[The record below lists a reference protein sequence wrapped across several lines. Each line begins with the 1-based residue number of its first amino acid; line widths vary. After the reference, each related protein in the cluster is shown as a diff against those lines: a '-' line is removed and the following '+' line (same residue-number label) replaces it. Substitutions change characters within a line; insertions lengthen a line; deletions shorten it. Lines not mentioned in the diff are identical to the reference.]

1 MKKLSVLMLSLV
13 MTFGAMAQN
22 FTFQKGEK
30 TFEQKAIEYAKQKR
44 SGVHTQTPKTNPAVA
59 ITINDIQAG
68 TVNATFTPAENV
80 TKYYFCGTETGMIEE
95 LVEFYEM
102 FGLSMTVAEYITYV
116 AQDSSNVEMTVDV
129 EGFTP
134 NTASSI
140 YVAALLN
147 DGTYEVITSDFTTLS
162 LGGSG
167 DATLTINVYDVAQT
181 SAFISITPN
190 DQSAHYGLVL
200 TTQEELDEIGFTTD
214 SLIAYFNGTEYQ
226 KYYYE
231 LNEEMPG
238 LDPSTEYL
246 VYAMAFNADG
256 VASELY
262 EVSFT
267 TTYYGGEGLA
277 EVAMTATNPT
287 ANSFDISFVPNDQT
301 NYYYYLIADQSFY
314 TDLGLETTADIA
326 AWAQANQQKNY
337 GELAGTVGD
346 LVMGTEYI
354 CYAIPFNANNELG
367 TVAQT
372 TITTLSL
379 GGTGVAEVEIVVENV
394 ETTTFDVAFTMNEE
408 TAYYYYL
415 IAEETILEEYGLTT
429 QDAILDYFAQY
440 GEATYENL
448 GGTISDCVNG
458 DLMKVYTFP
467 YNGNNEL
474 GTVNLVEL
482 VMGEGVVG
490 LNDVMTSVEAN
501 LYPNPANSHINVSS
515 LSIIDRVQITNVL
528 GQIVMTKEIGANGAN
543 INIESLE
550 AGNYFVTIYTNQGVA
565 TKKLLVK

>member
-22 FTFQKGEK
+22 FSLIKGEK

-44 SGVHTQTPKTNPAVA
+44 SGVHTQTPKTNPAVT
-59 ITINDIQAG
+59 ITINDIQAA

-80 TKYYFCGTETGMIEE
+80 VKYYFCGTETGMIED

-147 DGTYEVITSDFTTLS
+147 DGTYEVVTSDFTTAS
-162 LGGSG
+162 IGGSG
-167 DATLTINVYDVAQT
+167 DAALTINVYDIAET

-190 DQSAHYGLVL
+190 DQSAYYGLIL
-200 TTQEELDEIGFTTD
+200 TTQAELDGMGFNND
-214 SLIAYFNGTEYQ
+214 SIMAYFNGNEYQ
-226 KYYYE
+226 KYYFE
-231 LNEEMPG
+231 LDEEMPG
-238 LDPSTEYL
+238 LDPSTTYL
-246 VYAMAFNADG
+246 VYAIAFNVDG

-262 EVSFT
+262 EIPFT
-267 TTYYGGEGLA
+267 TLAYGGEGLA

-301 NYYYYLIADQSFY
+301 NYYYYVIADQTFY
-314 TDLGLETTADIA
+314 NDLNLSTSDDVV
-326 AWAQANQQKNY
+326 AWAQANQEKNF
-337 GELAGTVGD
+337 GELGGTVSD
-346 LVMGTEYI
+346 LDMGTEYI

-367 TVAQT
+367 TVSST

-379 GGTGVAEVEIVVENV
+379 GGTGVAEVEIIVENV
-394 ETTTFDVAFTMNEE
+394 TATTFDVAFEMNEE

-415 IAEETILEEYGLTT
+415 IAEESILEQYGLTT
-429 QDAILDYFAQY
+429 QEAILEYFAQN
-440 GEATYENL
+440 GEKSYENL

-458 DLMKVYTFP
+458 SLMKVYTFA

-474 GTVNLVEL
+474 GTVNLVDII
-482 VMGEGVVG
+482 MGEGVVG
-490 LNDVMTSVEAN
+490 LNDVMTNVDVN
-501 LYPNPANSHINVSS
+501 IYPNPANKFINVSS

-528 GQIVMTKEIGANGAN
+528 GQVVMVKEIGANGAN
-543 INIESLE
+543 INIENLE
-550 AGNYFVTIYTNQGVA
+550 SGNYFVTIYSNDAVA

>member
-22 FTFQKGEK
+22 FSLIKGEK
-30 TFEQKAIEYAKQKR
+30 TFEQKAIEYAKQKK

-59 ITINDIQAG
+59 ITLNDIQAS
-68 TVNATFTPAENV
+68 TVNATFTPSENV
-80 TKYYFCGTETGMIEE
+80 VKYYFCGTETGMIED

-116 AQDSSNVEMTVDV
+116 AQDSSSVEMTADV

-147 DGTYEVITSDFTTLS
+147 DGTYEVVTSDFTTAAI
-162 LGGSG
+162 GGSG
-167 DATLTINVYDVAQT
+167 DAALAINIYDVAET
-181 SAFISITPN
+181 SAFIQITPN
-190 DQSAHYGLVL
+190 DQVGYYGLVL
-200 TTQEELDEIGFTTD
+200 TTQAELDGIGFTDD
-214 SLIAYFNGTEYQ
+214 SLIAYFNGTEYTR
-226 KYYYE
+226 YYFE
-231 LNEEMPG
+231 LDEEMPG

-262 EVSFT
+262 EYSFT
-267 TTYYGGEGLA
+267 TLAYGGEGVA
-277 EVAMTATNPT
+277 EVAMTVTNPT
-287 ANSFDISFVPNDQT
+287 ATSFDVSFVPNDQT
-301 NYYYYLIADQSFY
+301 NYYYYIIADQSFFNELSLS
-314 TDLGLETTADIA
+314 TQEDVV
-326 AWAQANQQKNY
+326 AWAEANQTKNF
-337 GELAGTVGD
+337 GELSGTVGD
-346 LVMGTEYI
+346 LMMGTEYI

-372 TITTLSL
+372 TITTLTL
-379 GGTGVAEVEIVVENV
+379 GGTGVAEVEIIVGEVA
-394 ETTTFDVAFTMNEE
+394 ETSFEVAFEMNEE

-415 IAEETILEEYGLTT
+415 IAEESVLEQYGLTT
-429 QDAILDYFAQY
+429 QDAILDYFAQN
-440 GEATYENL
+440 GEASYEDL
-448 GGTISDCVNG
+448 GGTINDCVEG
-458 DLMKVYTFP
+458 TIMKVYTFP
-467 YNGNNEL
+467 YNANNTL
-474 GTVNLVEL
+474 GTVNTVDIL
-482 VMGEGVVG
+482 MGEGVVG
-490 LNDVMTSVEAN
+490 LNDVMTNVEAN
-501 LYPNPANSHINVSS
+501 LYPNPANQYFNVSS

-528 GQIVMTKEIGANGAN
+528 GQVVMTKEIGANGAN

-550 AGNYFVTIYTNQGVA
+550 AGNYFVTIYTNEGVA

>member
-30 TFEQKAIEYAKQKR
+30 SFEQKAIEYAKQKR

-80 TKYYFCGTETGMIEE
+80 VKYYFLGTETGMIED

-102 FGLSMTVAEYITYV
+102 FGLSMTVAEYITYT
-116 AQDSSNVEMTVDV
+116 AQDSSNVELTVDV

-231 LNEEMPG
+231 LDEEMPG

-267 TTYYGGEGLA
+267 TTYYGGFGLA

-346 LVMGTEYI
+346 LMMGTEYI

-367 TVAQT
+367 IVAQT
-372 TITTLSL
+372 TITTLTL
-379 GGTGVAEVEIVVENV
+379 GGTGVAEVEIIVGEVA
-394 ETTTFDVAFTMNEE
+394 ETSFEVAFEMNEE

-415 IAEETILEEYGLTT
+415 IAEETILEQYGLTT
-429 QDAILDYFAQY
+429 QDAILDYFAQN
-440 GEATYENL
+440 GEASYEDL
-448 GGTISDCVNG
+448 GGTIADCVEG
-458 DLMKVYTFP
+458 TIMKVFTFP
-467 YNGNNEL
+467 YNANNTL
-474 GTVNLVEL
+474 GTVNTVDIL
-482 VMGEGVVG
+482 MGEGVVG

-543 INIESLE
+543 INIENLE
-550 AGNYFVTIYTNQGVA
+550 AGNYFVTIYTKQGVA

>member
-1 MKKLSVLMLSLV
+1 MLSLV

-80 TKYYFCGTETGMIEE
+80 VKYYFLGTETGMIED

-102 FGLSMTVAEYITYV
+102 FGLSMTVAEYITYT

-231 LNEEMPG
+231 LDEEMPG

-267 TTYYGGEGLA
+267 TTYYGGFGLA
-277 EVAMTATNPT
+277 EIAMTATNPT

-314 TDLGLETTADIA
+314 TELGLETTADIA
-326 AWAQANQQKNY
+326 AWAQANQTKNY
-337 GELAGTVGD
+337 GELEGTVGD
-346 LVMGTEYI
+346 LAMGTEYI

-372 TITTLSL
+372 TITTLTL
-379 GGTGVAEVEIVVENV
+379 GGTGVAEVEIIVGEVA
-394 ETTTFDVAFTMNEE
+394 ETSFEVAFEMNEE

-415 IAEETILEEYGLTT
+415 IAEETILEQYGLTT
-429 QDAILDYFAQY
+429 QDAILDYFAQN
-440 GEATYENL
+440 GEASYEDL
-448 GGTISDCVNG
+448 GGTIADCVEG
-458 DLMKVYTFP
+458 TIMKVFTFP
-467 YNGNNEL
+467 YNANNTL
-474 GTVNLVEL
+474 GTVNTVDIL
-482 VMGEGVVG
+482 MGEGVVG

-543 INIESLE
+543 INIENLE
-550 AGNYFVTIYTNQGVA
+550 AGNYFVTIYTKQGVA

>member
-1 MKKLSVLMLSLV
+1 MLSLV

-80 TKYYFCGTETGMIEE
+80 VKYYFLGTETGMIED

-102 FGLSMTVAEYITYV
+102 FGLSMTVAEYITYT

-231 LNEEMPG
+231 LDEEMPG

-267 TTYYGGEGLA
+267 TTYYGGFGLA
-277 EVAMTATNPT
+277 EIAMTATNPT

-337 GELAGTVGD
+337 GELEGTVGD

-372 TITTLSL
+372 TITTLTL
-379 GGTGVAEVEIVVENV
+379 GGTGVAEVEIIVGEVA
-394 ETTTFDVAFTMNEE
+394 ETSFEVAFEMNEE

-415 IAEETILEEYGLTT
+415 IAEETILEQYGLTT
-429 QDAILDYFAQY
+429 QDAILDYFAQN
-440 GEATYENL
+440 GEASYEDL
-448 GGTISDCVNG
+448 GGTIADCVEG
-458 DLMKVYTFP
+458 TIMKVFTFP
-467 YNGNNEL
+467 YNANNTL
-474 GTVNLVEL
+474 GTVNTVDIL
-482 VMGEGVVG
+482 MGEGVVG

-528 GQIVMTKEIGANGAN
+528 GQVVMTKEIGANGAN

>member
-1 MKKLSVLMLSLV
+1 MLSLV

-80 TKYYFCGTETGMIEE
+80 VKYYFLGTETGMIED

-102 FGLSMTVAEYITYV
+102 FGLSMTVAEYITYT

-147 DGTYEVITSDFTTLS
+147 DNTYEVITSDFTTLS

-231 LNEEMPG
+231 LDEEMPG

-267 TTYYGGEGLA
+267 TTYYGGFGLA
-277 EVAMTATNPT
+277 EIAMTATNPT

-372 TITTLSL
+372 TITTLTL
-379 GGTGVAEVEIVVENV
+379 GGTGVAEVEIIVGEVA
-394 ETTTFDVAFTMNEE
+394 ETSFEVAFEMNEE

-415 IAEETILEEYGLTT
+415 IAEETILEQYGLTT
-429 QDAILDYFAQY
+429 QDAILDYFAQN
-440 GEATYENL
+440 GEASYEDL
-448 GGTISDCVNG
+448 GGTIADCVEG
-458 DLMKVYTFP
+458 TIMKVFTFP
-467 YNGNNEL
+467 YNANNTL
-474 GTVNLVEL
+474 GTVNTVDIL
-482 VMGEGVVG
+482 MGEGVVG

-528 GQIVMTKEIGANGAN
+528 GQVVMTKEIGANGAN
-543 INIESLE
+543 INIENLE
-550 AGNYFVTIYTNQGVA
+550 AGNYFVTIYTKQGVA

>member
-80 TKYYFCGTETGMIEE
+80 VKYYFLGTETGMIED

-102 FGLSMTVAEYITYV
+102 FGLSMTVAEYITYT

-231 LNEEMPG
+231 LDEEMPG

-267 TTYYGGEGLA
+267 TTYYGGFGLA
-277 EVAMTATNPT
+277 EIAMTATNPT

-314 TDLGLETTADIA
+314 TELGLETTADIA
-326 AWAQANQQKNY
+326 AWAQANQTKNY
-337 GELAGTVGD
+337 GELEGTVGD
-346 LVMGTEYI
+346 LAMGTEYI

-372 TITTLSL
+372 TITTLTL
-379 GGTGVAEVEIVVENV
+379 GGTGVAEVEIIVGEVA
-394 ETTTFDVAFTMNEE
+394 ETSFEVAFEMNEE

-415 IAEETILEEYGLTT
+415 IAEETILEQYGLTT
-429 QDAILDYFAQY
+429 QDAILDYFAQN
-440 GEATYENL
+440 GEASYEDL
-448 GGTISDCVNG
+448 GGTIADCVEG
-458 DLMKVYTFP
+458 TIMKVFTFP
-467 YNGNNEL
+467 YNANNTL
-474 GTVNLVEL
+474 GTVNTVDIL
-482 VMGEGVVG
+482 MGEGVVG

-543 INIESLE
+543 INIENLE
-550 AGNYFVTIYTNQGVA
+550 AGNYFVTIYTKQGVA

>member
-80 TKYYFCGTETGMIEE
+80 VKYYFLGTETGMIED

-102 FGLSMTVAEYITYV
+102 FGLSMTVAEYITYT

-167 DATLTINVYDVAQT
+167 EATLTINVYDVAQT

-200 TTQEELDEIGFTTD
+200 TTQAELDGMGYTAD

-231 LNEEMPG
+231 LDEEMPG

-314 TDLGLETTADIA
+314 TDLGLETTSDIA

-337 GELAGTVGD
+337 GELEGTVGD
-346 LVMGTEYI
+346 LAMGTEYI

-372 TITTLSL
+372 TITTLTL
-379 GGTGVAEVEIVVENV
+379 GGTGVAEVEIIVGEVA
-394 ETTTFDVAFTMNEE
+394 ETSFEVAFEMNEE

-415 IAEETILEEYGLTT
+415 IAEESVLEQYGLTT
-429 QDAILDYFAQY
+429 QDAILDYFAQN
-440 GEATYENL
+440 GEASYEDL
-448 GGTISDCVNG
+448 GGAINDCVEG
-458 DLMKVYTFP
+458 TIMKVYTFP
-467 YNGNNEL
+467 YNANNQL
-474 GTVNLVEL
+474 GTVNLVDIL
-482 VMGEGVVG
+482 MGEGVVG
-490 LNDVMTSVEAN
+490 LNDVMTNVEAN
-501 LYPNPANSHINVSS
+501 LYPNPANQYFNVSS

-528 GQIVMTKEIGANGAN
+528 GQVVMTKEIGANGAN

-550 AGNYFVTIYTNQGVA
+550 AGNYFVTIYTNEGVA

>member
-1 MKKLSVLMLSLV
+1 

-80 TKYYFCGTETGMIEE
+80 VKYYFLGTETGMIED

-102 FGLSMTVAEYITYV
+102 FGLSMTVAEYITYT

-167 DATLTINVYDVAQT
+167 EATLTINVYDVAQT
-181 SAFISITPN
+181 SAFISIIPN

-200 TTQEELDEIGFTTD
+200 TTQAELDEIGYTTD

-231 LNEEMPG
+231 LDEEMPG

-314 TDLGLETTADIA
+314 TDLGLETTSDIA

-337 GELAGTVGD
+337 GELEGTVGD
-346 LVMGTEYI
+346 LAMGTEYI

-372 TITTLSL
+372 TITTLTL
-379 GGTGVAEVEIVVENV
+379 GGTGVAEVEIIVGEVA
-394 ETTTFDVAFTMNEE
+394 ETSFEVAFEMNEE

-415 IAEETILEEYGLTT
+415 IAEESVLEQYGLTT
-429 QDAILDYFAQY
+429 QDAILDYFAQN
-440 GEATYENL
+440 GEASYEDL
-448 GGTISDCVNG
+448 GGAINDCVEG
-458 DLMKVYTFP
+458 TIMKVYTFP
-467 YNGNNEL
+467 YNANNQL
-474 GTVNLVEL
+474 GTVNLVDIL
-482 VMGEGVVG
+482 MGEGVVG
-490 LNDVMTSVEAN
+490 LNDVMTNVEAN
-501 LYPNPANSHINVSS
+501 LYPNPANQYFNVSS

-528 GQIVMTKEIGANGAN
+528 GQVVMTKEIGANGAN

-550 AGNYFVTIYTNQGVA
+550 AGNYFVTIYTNEGVA

>member
-1 MKKLSVLMLSLV
+1 MKKLSVLLLSLA

-22 FTFQKGEK
+22 FSLIKGEK

-80 TKYYFCGTETGMIEE
+80 VKYYFLGTETGMIED

-102 FGLSMTVAEYITYV
+102 FGLSMTVAEYITYT

-147 DGTYEVITSDFTTLS
+147 DNTYEVITSDFTTLS

-200 TTQEELDEIGFTTD
+200 TTQEELDELGYTAD

-231 LNEEMPG
+231 LDEEMPG

-267 TTYYGGEGLA
+267 TTYYGGEGVA

-372 TITTLSL
+372 TITTLTL

-394 ETTTFDVAFTMNEE
+394 EATTFDVTFTMNEE

-415 IAEETILEEYGLTT
+415 IAEESILEEYGLTT

-448 GGTISDCVNG
+448 GGTISDCVEG
-458 DLMKVYTFP
+458 ELMKVYTFA

-501 LYPNPANSHINVSS
+501 LYPNPANQYFNVSS
-515 LSIIDRVQITNVL
+515 LSIIDRVQISNVL
-528 GQIVMTKEIGANGAN
+528 GQVVMTKEIGANGAN
-543 INIESLE
+543 INIENLE

>member
-30 TFEQKAIEYAKQKR
+30 SFEQKAIEYAKQKR

-80 TKYYFCGTETGMIEE
+80 VKYYFLGTETGMIED

-102 FGLSMTVAEYITYV
+102 FGLSMTVAEYITYT

-147 DGTYEVITSDFTTLS
+147 DNTYEVITSDFTTLS

-231 LNEEMPG
+231 LDEEMPG

-277 EVAMTATNPT
+277 EIAMTATNPT

-337 GELAGTVGD
+337 GELEGTVGD

-372 TITTLSL
+372 TITTLTL
-379 GGTGVAEVEIVVENV
+379 GGTGVAEVEIEVANV
-394 ETTTFDVAFTMNEE
+394 AETDFEVYFSMNEE

-415 IAEETILEEYGLTT
+415 IAEESVLEQYGLTT
-429 QDAILDYFAQY
+429 QDAILDYFAQN
-440 GEATYENL
+440 GEASYEDL
-448 GGTISDCVNG
+448 GGTIADCVEG
-458 DLMKVYTFP
+458 TIMKVFTFP
-467 YNGNNEL
+467 YNANNTL
-474 GTVNLVEL
+474 GTVNTVDIL
-482 VMGEGVVG
+482 MGEGVVG

-501 LYPNPANSHINVSS
+501 LYPNPANSNINVSS

-528 GQIVMTKEIGANGAN
+528 GQVVMTKEIGANGAN

>member
-80 TKYYFCGTETGMIEE
+80 VKYYFLGTETGMIED

-102 FGLSMTVAEYITYV
+102 FGMSMTVAEYITYT

-147 DGTYEVITSDFTTLS
+147 DNTYEVITSDFTTLS

-231 LNEEMPG
+231 LDEEMPG

-267 TTYYGGEGLA
+267 TTYYGGFGLA
-277 EVAMTATNPT
+277 EIAMTATNPT

-314 TDLGLETTADIA
+314 TELGLETTDDIA

-372 TITTLSL
+372 TITTLTL
-379 GGTGVAEVEIVVENV
+379 GGTGVAEVEIEVANV
-394 ETTTFDVAFTMNEE
+394 AETDFEVYFTMNEE

-415 IAEETILEEYGLTT
+415 IAEESVLEQYGLTT
-429 QDAILDYFAQY
+429 QDAILDYFAQN
-440 GEATYENL
+440 GEASYEDL
-448 GGTISDCVNG
+448 GGTIADCVEG
-458 DLMKVYTFP
+458 TIMKVFTFP
-467 YNGNNEL
+467 YNANNTL
-474 GTVNLVEL
+474 GTVNTVDIL
-482 VMGEGVVG
+482 MGEGVVG

-528 GQIVMTKEIGANGAN
+528 GQVVMTKEIGANGAN

>member
-1 MKKLSVLMLSLV
+1 

-22 FTFQKGEK
+22 FTLQKGEK

-80 TKYYFCGTETGMIEE
+80 TKYYFCGTETGMIED

-200 TTQEELDEIGFTTD
+200 TTQEELDELGYTAD

-231 LNEEMPG
+231 LDEEMPG

-267 TTYYGGEGLA
+267 TTYYGGFGLA

-314 TDLGLETTADIA
+314 TELGLETTADIA

-379 GGTGVAEVEIVVENV
+379 GGTGVAEVEIEVANV
-394 ETTTFDVAFTMNEE
+394 AETSFEVAFEMNEE

-415 IAEETILEEYGLTT
+415 IAEESVLEQYGLTT

-448 GGTISDCVNG
+448 GGTISDCVEG
-458 DLMKVYTFP
+458 ELMKVYTFA

-490 LNDVMTSVEAN
+490 LNDVMTNVEAN
-501 LYPNPANSHINVSS
+501 LYPNPANQYFNVSS

-528 GQIVMTKEIGANGAN
+528 GQVVMTKEIGANGAN

>member
-80 TKYYFCGTETGMIEE
+80 VKYYFLGTETGMIED

-102 FGLSMTVAEYITYV
+102 FGLSMTVAEYITYT

-147 DGTYEVITSDFTTLS
+147 DNTYEVITSDFTTLS

-231 LNEEMPG
+231 LDEEMPG

-267 TTYYGGEGLA
+267 TTYYGGFGLA
-277 EVAMTATNPT
+277 EIAMTATNPT

-372 TITTLSL
+372 TITTLTL
-379 GGTGVAEVEIVVENV
+379 GGTGVAEVEIIVGEVA
-394 ETTTFDVAFTMNEE
+394 ETSFEVAFEMNEE

-415 IAEETILEEYGLTT
+415 IAEETILEQYGLTT
-429 QDAILDYFAQY
+429 QDAILDYFAQN
-440 GEATYENL
+440 GEASYEDL
-448 GGTISDCVNG
+448 GGTIADCVEG
-458 DLMKVYTFP
+458 TIMKVFTFP
-467 YNGNNEL
+467 YNANNTL
-474 GTVNLVEL
+474 GTVNTVDIL
-482 VMGEGVVG
+482 MGEGVVG

-528 GQIVMTKEIGANGAN
+528 GQVVMTKEIGANGAN
-543 INIESLE
+543 INIENLE
-550 AGNYFVTIYTNQGVA
+550 AGNYFVTIYTKQGVA

>member
-22 FTFQKGEK
+22 FTFQKGDK

-116 AQDSSNVEMTVDV
+116 AQDSATAELTVDV

-267 TTYYGGEGLA
+267 TTYYGGFGLA
-277 EVAMTATNPT
+277 EIAMTATNPT

-314 TDLGLETTADIA
+314 TELGLETTADIA

-372 TITTLSL
+372 TITTLTL
-379 GGTGVAEVEIVVENV
+379 GGTGVAEVEIIVGEVA
-394 ETTTFDVAFTMNEE
+394 ETSFEVAFEMNEE

-415 IAEETILEEYGLTT
+415 IAEETILEQYGLTT
-429 QDAILDYFAQY
+429 QDAILDYFAQN
-440 GEATYENL
+440 GEASYEDL
-448 GGTISDCVNG
+448 GGTIADCVEG
-458 DLMKVYTFP
+458 TIMKVFTFP
-467 YNGNNEL
+467 YNANNTL
-474 GTVNLVEL
+474 GTVNTVDIL
-482 VMGEGVVG
+482 MGEGVVG

-501 LYPNPANSHINVSS
+501 LYPNPANQYFNVSS

-528 GQIVMTKEIGANGAN
+528 GQVVMTKEIGANGAN

>member
-1 MKKLSVLMLSLV
+1 MKKLSVLLLSLA

-22 FTFQKGEK
+22 FTLQKGEK

-68 TVNATFTPAENV
+68 TVNATFTPSENV
-80 TKYYFCGTETGMIEE
+80 VKYYFCGTETGMIED

-147 DGTYEVITSDFTTLS
+147 DNTYEVITSDFTTLS

-200 TTQEELDEIGFTTD
+200 TTQEELDELGYTTD

-231 LNEEMPG
+231 LDEEMPG

-314 TDLGLETTADIA
+314 TELGLETTADIA
-326 AWAQANQQKNY
+326 AWAQANQTKNF
-337 GELAGTVGD
+337 GELSGTVGD
-346 LVMGTEYI
+346 LAMGTEYI

-372 TITTLSL
+372 TITTLTL
-379 GGTGVAEVEIVVENV
+379 GGTGVAEVEIEVANV
-394 ETTTFDVAFTMNEE
+394 TETDFEVYFTMNEE

-415 IAEETILEEYGLTT
+415 IAEESVLEQYGLTT
-429 QDAILDYFAQY
+429 QDAILDYFAQN
-440 GEATYENL
+440 GEASYEDL
-448 GGTISDCVNG
+448 GGTIADCVEG
-458 DLMKVYTFP
+458 TIMKVYTFP
-467 YNGNNEL
+467 YNANNTL
-474 GTVNLVEL
+474 GTVNTVDIL
-482 VMGEGVVG
+482 MGEGVVG

-528 GQIVMTKEIGANGAN
+528 GQVVMTKEIGANGAN

>member
-1 MKKLSVLMLSLV
+1 MLSLV

-30 TFEQKAIEYAKQKR
+30 TFEQQAIEYAKKNNK
-44 SGVHTQTPKTNPAVA
+44 GVHKYTPKTNPAVA
-59 ITINDIQAG
+59 ITINDIQAAS
-68 TVNATFTPAENV
+68 VNATFTPAENV
-80 TKYYFCGTETGMIEE
+80 AKYYFCGTETGMIEE

-214 SLIAYFNGTEYQ
+214 SLIAYFNGTGYQ

-231 LNEEMPG
+231 LDEEMPG

-267 TTYYGGEGLA
+267 TTYYGGFGLA

-287 ANSFDISFVPNDQT
+287 ATSFDISFVPNDQT

-314 TDLGLETTADIA
+314 TDLGLETTADVV
-326 AWAQANQQKNY
+326 AWAQINSQKNY
-337 GELAGTVGD
+337 GELEGTVGD
-346 LVMGTEYI
+346 LMMGTEYI

-379 GGTGVAEVEIVVENV
+379 GGTGVAEVEIIVGEVA
-394 ETTTFDVAFTMNEE
+394 ETSFEVAFEMNEE

-415 IAEETILEEYGLTT
+415 IAEETILEQYGLTT
-429 QDAILDYFAQY
+429 QDAILDYFAQN
-440 GEATYENL
+440 GEASYEDL
-448 GGTISDCVNG
+448 GGAINDCVEG
-458 DLMKVYTFP
+458 TIMKVFTFP
-467 YNGNNEL
+467 YNGNNTL
-474 GTVNLVEL
+474 GTVNTVDIL
-482 VMGEGVVG
+482 MGEGVVG
-490 LNDVMTSVEAN
+490 LNDVMTNVEAN
-501 LYPNPANSHINVSS
+501 LYPNPANQYFNVSS

-550 AGNYFVTIYTNQGVA
+550 AGNYFVTIYTKQGVA

>member
-1 MKKLSVLMLSLV
+1 

-80 TKYYFCGTETGMIEE
+80 VKYYFLGTETGMIED

-102 FGLSMTVAEYITYV
+102 FGLSMTVAEYITYT

-167 DATLTINVYDVAQT
+167 EATLTINVYDVAQT

-200 TTQEELDEIGFTTD
+200 TTQAELDGMGYTAD

-231 LNEEMPG
+231 LDEEMPG

-314 TDLGLETTADIA
+314 TDLGLETTSDIA

-337 GELAGTVGD
+337 GELEGTVGD
-346 LVMGTEYI
+346 LAMGTEYI

-372 TITTLSL
+372 TITTLTL
-379 GGTGVAEVEIVVENV
+379 GGTGVAEVEIIVGEVA
-394 ETTTFDVAFTMNEE
+394 ETSFEVAFEMNEE

-415 IAEETILEEYGLTT
+415 IAEESVLEQYGLTT
-429 QDAILDYFAQY
+429 QDAILDYFAQN
-440 GEATYENL
+440 GEASYEDL
-448 GGTISDCVNG
+448 GGAINDCVEG
-458 DLMKVYTFP
+458 TIMKVYTFP
-467 YNGNNEL
+467 YNANNQL
-474 GTVNLVEL
+474 GTVNIVDIL
-482 VMGEGVVG
+482 MGEGVVG
-490 LNDVMTSVEAN
+490 LNDVMTNVEAN
-501 LYPNPANSHINVSS
+501 LYPNPANQYFNVSS

-528 GQIVMTKEIGANGAN
+528 GQVVMTKEIGANGAN

-550 AGNYFVTIYTNQGVA
+550 AGNYFVTIYTNEGVA

>member
-1 MKKLSVLMLSLV
+1 

-80 TKYYFCGTETGMIEE
+80 TKYYFCGTETGMIED

-167 DATLTINVYDVAQT
+167 EATLTINVYDVAQT
-181 SAFISITPN
+181 SAFISIIPN

-200 TTQEELDEIGFTTD
+200 TTQEELDELGYTAD

-231 LNEEMPG
+231 LDEEMPG

-277 EVAMTATNPT
+277 EIAMTATNPT

-337 GELAGTVGD
+337 GELEGTVGD

-379 GGTGVAEVEIVVENV
+379 GGTGVAEVEIIVGEVA
-394 ETTTFDVAFTMNEE
+394 ETSFEVAFEMNEE

-415 IAEETILEEYGLTT
+415 IAEETILEQYGLTT
-429 QDAILDYFAQY
+429 QDAILDYFAQN
-440 GEATYENL
+440 GEASYEDL
-448 GGTISDCVNG
+448 GGAINDCVEG
-458 DLMKVYTFP
+458 TIMKVFTFP

-474 GTVNLVEL
+474 GTVNTVDIL
-482 VMGEGVVG
+482 MGEGVVG
-490 LNDVMTSVEAN
+490 LNDVMTNVEAN
-501 LYPNPANSHINVSS
+501 LYPNPANQYFNVSS

-543 INIESLE
+543 INIENLE
-550 AGNYFVTIYTNQGVA
+550 AGNYFVTIYTKQGVA

>member
-30 TFEQKAIEYAKQKR
+30 TFEQKAIEYAQKTK
-44 SGVHTQTPKTNPAVA
+44 SGIHNHTPKTNPAVA
-59 ITINDIQAG
+59 ITLNDIQAA
-68 TVNATFTPAENV
+68 TVNATFTPSENV
-80 TKYYFCGTETGMIEE
+80 VKYYFCGTETGMIED

-116 AQDSSNVEMTVDV
+116 AQDSATAELTVDV
-129 EGFTP
+129 VDFTP

-147 DGTYEVITSDFTTLS
+147 DGTYEVITSDFTTAS
-162 LGGSG
+162 IGGSG
-167 DATLTINVYDVAQT
+167 DAALTINVYDIAET

-190 DQSAHYGLVL
+190 DQSAYYGLIL
-200 TTQEELDEIGFTTD
+200 TTQAELDGMGFNND
-214 SLIAYFNGTEYQ
+214 SIIAYFNGNEYQ
-226 KYYYE
+226 KYYFE
-231 LNEEMPG
+231 LDEEMPG
-238 LDPSTEYL
+238 LDPSTTYL
-246 VYAMAFNADG
+246 VYAIAFNVDG

-262 EVSFT
+262 EIPFT
-267 TTYYGGEGLA
+267 TLAYGGEGLA

-301 NYYYYLIADQSFY
+301 NYYYYVIADQTFY
-314 TDLGLETTADIA
+314 NDLNLSTSDDVV
-326 AWAQANQQKNY
+326 AWAQANQEKNF
-337 GELAGTVGD
+337 GELGGTVSD
-346 LVMGTEYI
+346 LDMGTEYI

-367 TVAQT
+367 TVSST

-379 GGTGVAEVEIVVENV
+379 GGTGVAEVEIIVEDV
-394 ETTTFDVAFTMNEE
+394 TATTFDVAFEMNEE

-429 QDAILDYFAQY
+429 QEAILDYFAQS
-440 GEATYENL
+440 GEKNYENL

-458 DLMKVYTFP
+458 SLMKVYTFA

-474 GTVNLVEL
+474 GTVNLVDII
-482 VMGEGVVG
+482 MGEGVVG
-490 LNDVMTSVEAN
+490 LNDIMTNVDVN
-501 LYPNPANSHINVSS
+501 IYPNPANKFINVSS

-528 GQIVMTKEIGANGAN
+528 GQVVMVKEIGANGAN
-543 INIESLE
+543 INIENLKS
-550 AGNYFVTIYTNQGVA
+550 GNYFVTIYSNEGVA

>member
-1 MKKLSVLMLSLV
+1 

-80 TKYYFCGTETGMIEE
+80 VKYYFLGTETGMIED

-102 FGLSMTVAEYITYV
+102 FGLSMTVAEYITYT

-147 DGTYEVITSDFTTLS
+147 DNTYEVITSDFTTLS

-231 LNEEMPG
+231 LDEEMPG

-267 TTYYGGEGLA
+267 TTYYGGFGLA

-372 TITTLSL
+372 TITTLTL
-379 GGTGVAEVEIVVENV
+379 GGTGVAEVEIIVGEVA
-394 ETTTFDVAFTMNEE
+394 ETSFEVAFSMNEE

-415 IAEETILEEYGLTT
+415 IAEETILEQYGLTT
-429 QDAILDYFAQY
+429 QDAILDYFAQN
-440 GEATYENL
+440 GEASYEDL
-448 GGTISDCVNG
+448 GGTIADCVEG
-458 DLMKVYTFP
+458 TIMKVFTFP
-467 YNGNNEL
+467 YNANNTL
-474 GTVNLVEL
+474 GTVNTVDIL
-482 VMGEGVVG
+482 MGEGVVG

-543 INIESLE
+543 INIENLE
-550 AGNYFVTIYTNQGVA
+550 AGNYFVTIYTKQGVA

>member
-59 ITINDIQAG
+59 ITLNDIQAS
-68 TVNATFTPAENV
+68 TVNATFTPSENV
-80 TKYYFCGTETGMIEE
+80 VKYYFCGTETGMIED
-95 LVEFYEM
+95 LVAFYEM
-102 FGLSMTVAEYITYV
+102 FGLSMTVAEYVTYV
-116 AQDSSNVEMTVDV
+116 AQDSSSVEMTADV

-147 DGTYEVITSDFTTLS
+147 DGTYEVVTSDFTTAAI
-162 LGGSG
+162 GGSG
-167 DATLTINVYDVAQT
+167 DAALAINIYDVAET
-181 SAFISITPN
+181 SAFIQITPN
-190 DQSAHYGLVL
+190 DQVGYYGLVL
-200 TTQEELDEIGFTTD
+200 TTQAELDGIGFTDD
-214 SLIAYFNGTEYQ
+214 SLIAYFNGTEYTR
-226 KYYYE
+226 YYFE
-231 LNEEMPG
+231 LDEEMPG

-262 EVSFT
+262 EYSFT
-267 TTYYGGEGLA
+267 TLAYGGEGVA
-277 EVAMTATNPT
+277 EVAMTVTNPT
-287 ANSFDISFVPNDQT
+287 ATSFDVSFVPNDQT
-301 NYYYYLIADQSFY
+301 NYYYYIIADQSFFNELSLS
-314 TDLGLETTADIA
+314 TQEDVV
-326 AWAQANQQKNY
+326 AWAEANQTKNF
-337 GELAGTVGD
+337 GELSGTVSD
-346 LVMGTEYI
+346 LMMGTEYI
-354 CYAIPFNANNELG
+354 CYAIPYNANNELG

-372 TITTLSL
+372 TITTLTL

-394 ETTTFDVAFTMNEE
+394 EATTFDVTFTMNEE

-415 IAEETILEEYGLTT
+415 IAEESILEEYGLTT

-440 GEATYENL
+440 GEASYEDL

-458 DLMKVYTFP
+458 DLMKVYTFA

-482 VMGEGVVG
+482 VMGEGVLG

-528 GQIVMTKEIGANGAN
+528 GQVVMTKEIGANGAN